1 MGDDTFVRLLS
12 SLLILL
18 TLVVQ
23 GCGTV
28 LPAFRGAP
36 TGARLA
42 TRDARADAMMQAFG
56 QELARKPS
64 TDNDIRLHLDG
75 TEGFAAIHDL
85 VRSAKRT
92 LWIETFI
99 WHNDATG
106 IALAQALRERKRAGV
121 DVRVILDTFGSRH
134 WDTDR
139 AVTTIL
145 TDAGIPVRLYN
156 RNLVRAADLHLTHR
170 KLYLADGQRGLT
182 GGMNIGDEY
191 AVSWHD
197 LLIDVRGTAALQMH
211 QEFQADWNGSGD
223 GPAETLSMPQ
233 VAEPAGTHAAAL
245 AITNPNDPRRRRE
258 IHGALIRSIRAA
270 RERIRMFHIYVS
282 EDTLIDELLA
292 AHRRGVSV
300 QVMLPVANDSKIF
313 RTVNKHYGRILRDAG
328 VEVRLFDRTFSHV
341 KYWSFDDRM
350 VVLGSANADARSMY
364 ENLEVSLAITAPD
377 VVAEAE
383 RRVFEADWATSR
395 LPNDHDL
402 EIQPRSYIS
411 VLLAEWFNDYL

>member
-1 MGDDTFVRLLS
+1 MRLLS
-12 SLLILL
+12 ALL
-18 TLVVQ
+18 TLLALLVQ
-23 GCGTV
+23 GCGAD
-28 LPAFRGAP
+28 LPGFRSGSNGSRIA
-36 TGARLA
+36 ARDV
-42 TRDARADAMMQAFG
+42 RGDAMLQAFSQG
-56 QELARKPS
+56 LARTTS
-64 TDNDIRLHLDG
+64 SDNDIRLKLDG
-75 TEGFAAIHDL
+75 EEGFAAIHDL
-85 VRSAKRT
+85 VRSARRT

-106 IALAQALRERKRAGV
+106 IALAKALRDRKRAGV

-134 WDTDR
+134 WDSDR
-139 AVTTIL
+139 AVTTIM

-156 RNLVRAADLHLTHR
+156 RNLVRSADLHLTHR

-223 GPAETLSMPQ
+223 GPAETLQLPAA
-233 VAEPAGTHAAAL
+233 AEPAGTHAAAL

-282 EDTLIDELLA
+282 EDTLIDELIA

-300 QVMLPVANDSKIF
+300 QVMLPVANDSKVF

-328 VEVRLFDRTFSHV
+328 VEVRLFDRTFSHI

-364 ENLEVSLAITAPD
+364 ENLEVSLAITAPE
-377 VVAEAE
+377 VVADAE

-395 LPNDHDL
+395 LPTDHDL
-402 EIQPRSYIS
+402 EIKPKSYLS

>member
-1 MGDDTFVRLLS
+1 MRLFS
-12 SLLILL
+12 ALL
-18 TLVVQ
+18 TLLALLVQ
-23 GCGTV
+23 GCGAD
-28 LPAFRGAP
+28 LPGFRSGSNGSRIA
-36 TGARLA
+36 ARDV
-42 TRDARADAMMQAFG
+42 RGDAMLQAFSQG
-56 QELARKPS
+56 LARTTS
-64 TDNDIRLHLDG
+64 SDNDIRLKLDG
-75 TEGFAAIHDL
+75 EEGFAAIHDL
-85 VRSAKRT
+85 VRSARRT

-106 IALAQALRERKRAGV
+106 IALAKALRDRKRAGV
-121 DVRVILDTFGSRH
+121 DVRIILDTFGSRH
-134 WDTDR
+134 WDSDR
-139 AVTTIL
+139 AVTTIM

-156 RNLVRAADLHLTHR
+156 RNLVRSADLHLTHR

-223 GPAETLSMPQ
+223 GPAETLQLPAA
-233 VAEPAGTHAAAL
+233 AEPAGTHTAAL
-245 AITNPNDPRRRRE
+245 AITNPNDLRRRRE

-282 EDTLIDELLA
+282 EDTLIDELIA

-300 QVMLPVANDSKIF
+300 QVMLPVANDSIVF

-328 VEVRLFDRTFSHV
+328 VEVRLFDRTFSHI

-377 VVAEAE
+377 VVADAE

-395 LPNDHDL
+395 LPTDHDL
-402 EIQPRSYIS
+402 EIKPKSYLS

>member
-1 MGDDTFVRLLS
+1 MRLFS
-12 SLLILL
+12 ALL
-18 TLVVQ
+18 TLLALLVQ
-23 GCGTV
+23 GCGAD
-28 LPAFRGAP
+28 LPGFRSGSNGSRIA
-36 TGARLA
+36 ARDV
-42 TRDARADAMMQAFG
+42 RGDAMLQAFSQG
-56 QELARKPS
+56 LARTTS
-64 TDNDIRLHLDG
+64 SDNDIRLKLDG
-75 TEGFAAIHDL
+75 EEGFAAIHDL
-85 VRSAKRT
+85 VRSARRT

-106 IALAQALRERKRAGV
+106 IALAKALRDRKRAGV
-121 DVRVILDTFGSRH
+121 DVRIILDTFGSRH
-134 WDTDR
+134 WDSDR
-139 AVTTIL
+139 AVTTIM

-156 RNLVRAADLHLTHR
+156 RNLVRSADLHLTHR

-223 GPAETLSMPQ
+223 GPAETLQLPAA
-233 VAEPAGTHAAAL
+233 AEPAGTHAAAL

-282 EDTLIDELLA
+282 EDTLIDELIA

-300 QVMLPVANDSKIF
+300 QVMLPVANDSKVF

-328 VEVRLFDRTFSHV
+328 VEVRLFDRTFSHI

-364 ENLEVSLAITAPD
+364 ENLEVSLAITAPE
-377 VVAEAE
+377 VVADAE

-395 LPNDHDL
+395 LPTDHDL
-402 EIQPRSYIS
+402 EIKPKSYLS